1 MKRLLFVSGPMGCGK
16 TSVCRR
22 LLHRLAPAVYLDGD
36 WCWMMEPFTVTEET
50 RALVQRN
57 ICFQLNQFL
66 RCSAFDT
73 VIFCWVMHRQSIVD
87 GLLAG
92 LDAPPFAFTH
102 VSLTPQPQVLARRVQ
117 ADVDAGLR
125 QEDAVAR
132 SLSYL
137 PLYHELS
144 SLKLDNSLLDVEET
158 AAAIQA
164 LLRPARP

>member
-1 MKRLLFVSGPMGCGK
+1 MKRLLFVSGPMAAARPASAAGC
-16 TSVCRR
+16 SIAWLRR
-22 LLHRLAPAVYLDGD
+22 SIWTR
-36 WCWMMEPFTVTEET
+36 WCWMMEPFTVTEEN
-50 RALVQRN
+50 ALPWCNCN

-66 RCSAFDT
+66 RCTAYDT
-73 VIFCWVMHRQSIVD
+73 VVFCWVMHRQPIVD

-102 VSLTPQPQVLARRVQ
+102 ISLTPQPEVLARRVQ

-137 PLYHELS
+137 PLYQELS

-164 LLRPARP
+164 LLRPVRP

>member
-1 MKRLLFVSGPMGCGK
+1 MGVGK
-16 TSVCRR
+16 TTVCQKLKEFLPDSVF
-22 LLHRLAPAVYLDGD
+22 LDGD

-66 RCSAFDT
+66 RCSAYDT

-102 VSLTPQPQVLARRVQ
+102 VSLTPQPEVLARRVQ

-137 PLYHELS
+137 PLYQELS

>member
-66 RCSAFDT
+66 RCTAYDT
-73 VIFCWVMHRQSIVD
+73 VIFCWVMHRQSIVEE
-87 GLLAG
+87 LLAG

-102 VSLTPQPQVLARRVQ
+102 ISLTPPAPSPGQAGAGGCGRGLTPGGCRR
-117 ADVDAGLR
+117 
-125 QEDAVAR
+125 
-132 SLSYL
+132 
-137 PLYHELS
+137 P
-144 SLKLDNSLLDVEET
+144 
-158 AAAIQA
+158 
-164 LLRPARP
+164 